1 MSLSV
6 SAWHR
11 RYQQQAGWTF
21 TIRQS
26 LFARAGL
33 ENARRVLDVGCGTGV
48 LSAEVA
54 GKAQAVYGLDLAL
67 EPLQFARHAAPGPA
81 YTRGDAHWLPYRND
95 CFDIVF
101 CHFLLFWVADPVRAA
116 AEMKR
121 VTRPGG
127 SVLLLAEPDYGGRID
142 YPSELARL
150 GSLQAEALARQG
162 ASINTGRRL
171 GEILGRA
178 GLQPLE
184 TGLLGGQWTSPPSP
198 EDWENEWTVLR
209 ADLQGMVT
217 SAELDRLQ
225 EIDRQA
231 WQAGSRVL
239 FVPTFYAWGRKPAN

>member
-1 MSLSV
+1 MGWKSLRAQGKPGCMWSPTAMCCRRRGSSAGWATCSLTPGNRSGAEEGSMSLSV

-101 CHFLLFWVADPVRAA
+101 CHFLLLWVADPVRAA

-127 SVLLLAEPDYGGRID
+127 SVLLLAEPDY
-142 YPSELARL
+142 
-150 GSLQAEALARQG
+150 
-162 ASINTGRRL
+162 
-171 GEILGRA
+171 
-178 GLQPLE
+178 
-184 TGLLGGQWTSPPSP
+184 
-198 EDWENEWTVLR
+198 
-209 ADLQGMVT
+209 
-217 SAELDRLQ
+217 
-225 EIDRQA
+225 
-231 WQAGSRVL
+231 
-239 FVPTFYAWGRKPAN
+239 